1 MHTLIR
7 WIISLLLPTLTWGQI
22 EYKYIIVD
30 SLTQKFNFNKYTINA
45 MPYGYHQGIDIYN
58 VWISS
63 DEFLLL
69 SVFPE
74 TESGNKW
81 EKISLEAF
89 HSKALSTQQLLREVD
104 NPKNNYKLFYPY
116 YMIKKEGNSFY
127 RSKTYCSIEKFRVVN
142 FPSIFHISGANIINL
157 GQQFTS
163 YNELKTAYLKL
174 FPDRDF
180 PLEATDMRYAIPREL
195 ESIYL
200 SHIEEKKGN
209 KIYFFWSFTD
219 NAGVSRFAFIKNKG
233 IVGGSYDDY
242 FIPRDKYIGK
252 QPLNILSKK
261 EIMWA
266 EELKKEWAEKEKSKK

>member
-1 MHTLIR
+1 MKNLLY
-7 WIISLLLPTLTWGQI
+7 LLLFCSCAVIAQ
-22 EYKYIIVD
+22 EQKYILLD
-30 SLTQKFNFNKYTINA
+30 SLTQKFNFNKYTINSI
-45 MPYGYHQGIDIYN
+45 PYGYHQGIDIYN
-58 VWISS
+58 VWINP

-89 HSKALSTQQLLREVD
+89 HSKVLSTQQLLREVD

-127 RSKTYCSIEKFRVVN
+127 RSKTYCSIEKFRIVN
-142 FPSIFHISGANIINL
+142 YPAIFHISERNIINL
-157 GQQFTS
+157 GQSFTS
-163 YNELKTAYLKL
+163 YNELKAAYLKL
-174 FPDRDF
+174 FPNREF
-180 PLEATDMRYAIPREL
+180 PLESFGGVRYAVPKEL

-200 SHIEEKKGN
+200 SHIEERKGN
-209 KIYFFWSFTD
+209 KIYRFWSFTD
-219 NAGVSRFAFIKNKG
+219 NTGVSRFAFIEGKG

-242 FIPRDKYIGK
+242 FIPRDKYVGK
-252 QPLNILSKK
+252 QTLNTLSKK

-266 EELKKEWAEKEKSKK
+266 EELKKEWAEKEKNKR